1 MEDIELLKNCWGI
14 AIDCLK
20 LAKHGAP
27 DIGRLNDTLMEM
39 RKRLTAA
46 GVDMSTLEQ

>member
-1 MEDIELLKNCWGI
+1 MDDTTLLKNCWGV

-20 LAKHGAP
+20 MAAHGAP
-27 DIGRLNDTLMEM
+27 DIGRLNETLVEL

-46 GVDMSTLEQ
+46 GVDMETLEQ